1 MISNQWMEKRRP
13 YWERLATLA
22 AECQGAGVRRLGR
35 DELRELA
42 LLYRQVAN
50 DLSVVRQDGTARST
64 ADMLNQLLGRT
75 HNIIY
80 SGRQRSFS
88 GVLTFLRKDYPQ
100 HFRRLLPYTLTAI
113 ALFAAGALLGTLLTL
128 ARHGFMESILG
139 PAMVATIHRH
149 EMWTHSIV
157 GMKPQAASGIMTNNL
172 TVTFMTFAAGITAG
186 LGTIWLIFFNGF
198 LMGVIATA
206 CQQAHMSRDLWS
218 FVCPHGSLEL
228 PAIFIAGGAGLRLG
242 SGMLFPGLYSRRDSI
257 ARAGR
262 EAAQLLAGVI
272 PMLVVAGTIEG
283 FFSPSGAPAGLKFAV
298 GAALFTLL
306 LLWLFSSR
314 ALSSDGA
321 ALDGTAL
328 AGESEQHGPAMSPTA
343 G

>member
-1 MISNQWMEKRRP
+1 MISNQWIEKRRP

-22 AECQGAGVRRLGR
+22 AECQGTGVRRLGR
-35 DELRELA
+35 SELRELA

-64 ADMLNQLLGRT
+64 AHMLNQLLGRT

-80 SGRQRSFS
+80 SNRKRSFLD
-88 GVLTFLRKDYPQ
+88 VFTFLRKDYPR
-100 HFRRLLPYTLTAI
+100 HFRRLLPYTLAAI
-113 ALFAAGALLGTLLTL
+113 ALFATGLLLGAILTVT
-128 ARHGFMESILG
+128 RHGFMESFLG
-139 PAMVATIHRH
+139 PYLVTTIHH
-149 EMWTHSIV
+149 HQMWTHSIV
-157 GMKPQAASGIMTNNL
+157 GMKPQESSRIMTNNL
-172 TVTFMTFAAGITAG
+172 TVTFITFAAGITAG
-186 LGTIWLIFFNGF
+186 LGTIWLIFFNGL

-228 PAIFIAGGAGLRLG
+228 PAIFIAGGAGLRLA
-242 SGMLFPGLYSRRDSI
+242 SGMLFPGIYSRRDSI

-262 EAAQLLAGVI
+262 EAARLMAGII
-272 PMLVVAGTIEG
+272 PMLVIAGTIEG

-306 LLWLFSSR
+306 LLWLFSSVGETEEEMPTTST
-314 ALSSDGA
+314 APTGIEPA
-321 ALDGTAL
+321 A
-328 AGESEQHGPAMSPTA
+328 
-343 G
+343 

>member
-113 ALFAAGALLGTLLTL
+113 ALFAAGGLLGTLLTL

-283 FFSPSGAPAGLKFAV
+283 FFSPSGAPANLKFVV

-314 ALSSDGA
+314 ALLNDGA

-328 AGESEQHGPAMSPTA
+328 AGESEQHVTAMSPTA